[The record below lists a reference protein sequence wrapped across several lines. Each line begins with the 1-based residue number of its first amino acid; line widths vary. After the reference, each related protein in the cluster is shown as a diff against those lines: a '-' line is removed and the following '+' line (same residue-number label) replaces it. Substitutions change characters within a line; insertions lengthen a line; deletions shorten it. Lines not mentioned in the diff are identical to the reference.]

1 MNKTTK
7 TAKSAKGK
15 MPAGMYADGG
25 MAKKKAMMGKVADE
39 KVEQHEA
46 KMHGKK
52 KMADGGKVMKYADG
66 GMVCGHKG
74 GMSGKNM
81 KK

>member
-1 MNKTTK
+1 MKEMKPTK
-7 TAKSAKGK
+7 GIV
-15 MPAGMYADGG
+15 PAGMYADGG
-25 MAKKKAMMGKVADE
+25 MVKKKKAMMEQVAGQKVKE
-39 KVEQHEA
+39 HEA
-46 KMHGKK
+46 KMHGK

-66 GMVCGHKG
+66 GYVCGHKG

>member
-1 MNKTTK
+1 MNNM
-7 TAKSAKGK
+7 KSPKGK
-15 MPAGMYADGG
+15 VPAGMYADGG
-25 MAKKKAMMGKVADE
+25 MVKKKAMMEEVAGQKVKD
-39 KVEQHEA
+39 HES

-52 KMADGGKVMKYADG
+52 KMADGGAVMKMADG
-66 GMVCGHKG
+66 GYVCGHKG

>member
-1 MNKTTK
+1 MKTEM
-7 TAKSAKGK
+7 KSKKGM

-25 MAKKKAMMGKVADE
+25 MAKKKAMMKEVAEQKV
-39 KVEQHEA
+39 KKHEA
-46 KMHGKK
+46 EMHGKK
-52 KMADGGKVMKYADG
+52 MANGGKVMKYADG